1 MSNYPVVLANL
12 ESGVLVIGGGEVA
25 ARKVDGL
32 LAAGAGVTVISPQFC
47 PALEGLAAQERITV
61 LRRAYQPG
69 DLAGARLAIAC
80 TDDPQVNQAV
90 YQEAQEHNI
99 LINSVDNPA
108 HCTFYVPAVVRRGP
122 VIIAIGTG
130 GASPALAARLR
141 KDIAAAVGPEYGRLA
156 ALLAEYRPWM
166 QAHVP
171 QAAWRKALCQE
182 LVDTL
187 LPLLREGQEVA
198 ARQEAEA
205 ILRRVVEG

>member
-12 ESGVLVIGGGEVA
+12 KNGVLVIGGGEVA
-25 ARKVDGL
+25 ARRVEGL
-32 LAAGAGVTVISPQFC
+32 LAAGARVIVISPQLS
-47 PALEGLAAQERITV
+47 PGLEGLAARGRITV

-90 YQEAQEHNI
+90 YQEAQEHNV

-108 HCTFYVPAVVRRGP
+108 HCTFHVPAVVRRGL
-122 VIIAIGTG
+122 VSIAISTE

-156 ALLAEYRPWM
+156 ALLAAYRPWM

-171 QAAWRKALCQE
+171 QANRRKALWQE
-182 LVDTL
+182 MVDAL
-187 LPLLREGQEVA
+187 LPLLREGQEAA

-205 ILRRVVEG
+205 ILRRAAEG